1 MDLADGLRLLHQT
14 GGGGYFGH
22 AQHLQFAWGV
32 LEDADDADEAAR
44 VISLTIRHIA
54 TLGGNPAKYH
64 ATVTIFW
71 VRFLGRLRAD
81 HPEVRTV
88 AEMIELH
95 PELGDA
101 RLPDTYWS
109 DLDTEDARTGWVE
122 PDLRP
127 LA

>member
-71 VRFLGRLRAD
+71 VRFLG
-81 HPEVRTV
+81 
-88 AEMIELH
+88 
-95 PELGDA
+95 DA